1 MGSRF
6 LCVAGSILVGTLLT
20 PRIALAQTAQIDSAF
35 FAVLK
40 GTDTIAVE
48 TFAREGHE
56 LRGQLVKV
64 AAGRE
69 RTVYRAALMDD
80 ASTPLVNFS
89 VWKGED
95 PANSP
100 ARQMGRVIF
109 KEDSAAVD
117 EADSRGLR
125 TIMFHTQRGAI
136 VYLNLSF
143 ALLEQA
149 TRRARTLKQ
158 DSVAVPFF
166 NLGGGQ
172 TLDGT
177 VLRLTADSAA
187 VRLGSVEFR
196 LQIDPDGRIMGGA
209 IPSQSLVV
217 SRSP

>member
-1 MGSRF
+1 MQSRF
-6 LCVAGSILVGTLLT
+6 LCVAGSVLVAALLAPT
-20 PRIALAQTAQIDSAF
+20 ITRAQTAQIDSAF

-69 RTVYRAALMDD
+69 RTRYRAALMDD
-80 ASTPLVNFS
+80 ASTPLVEFS

-95 PANSP
+95 PPNSP
-100 ARQMGRVIF
+100 ARQQGRVIF

-125 TIMFHTQRGAI
+125 TIMFKTERGAI
-136 VYLNLSF
+136 TYLNLSF

-149 TRRARTLKQ
+149 TRRASTLKQ
-158 DSVAVPFF
+158 DSVSVPFF

-172 TLDGT
+172 TLDGK
-177 VLRLTADSAA
+177 VLRLSDDSAA
-187 VRLGSVEFR
+187 VRLGAVEFR
-196 LQIDPDGRIMGGA
+196 LQIDPAGRIMGGA
-209 IPSQSLVV
+209 VPSQSLVV

>member
-1 MGSRF
+1 MSDG
-6 LCVAGSILVGTLLT
+6 LTILVRGRIYLVGAFLT
-20 PRIALAQTAQIDSAF
+20 PRIALAQTTQIDSAF

-69 RTVYRAALMDD
+69 RTIYRAALMDD
-80 ASTPLVNFS
+80 ASTPLIDFS

-95 PANSP
+95 PPNSP
-100 ARQMGRVIF
+100 ARQLGRVIF

-143 ALLEQA
+143 ALWS
-149 TRRARTLKQ
+149 RRRDA
-158 DSVAVPFF
+158 P
-166 NLGGGQ
+166 G
-172 TLDGT
+172 
-177 VLRLTADSAA
+177 
-187 VRLGSVEFR
+187 
-196 LQIDPDGRIMGGA
+196 P
-209 IPSQSLVV
+209 
-217 SRSP
+217 

>member
-1 MGSRF
+1 MQSRF
-6 LCVAGSILVGTLLT
+6 LCVAGALLVGGLLA
-20 PRIALAQTAQIDSAF
+20 PGIAGAQTTQIDSAF

-40 GTDTIAVE
+40 GSDTIAVE

-69 RTVYRAALMDD
+69 RTIYRAALMDD
-80 ASTPLVNFS
+80 ASTPLVEFS

-95 PANSP
+95 APNSP
-100 ARQMGRVIF
+100 ARQQGRVIF

-125 TIMFHTQRGAI
+125 TIMFKTERGAI
-136 VYLNLSF
+136 TYLNLSF

-149 TRRARTLKQ
+149 TRRARTLRQ
-158 DSVAVPFF
+158 DSVSVPFF

-172 TLDGT
+172 TLDGN
-177 VLRLTADSAA
+177 VLRLTDDSTA
-187 VRLGSVEFR
+187 VRLGAVEFR
-196 LQIDPDGRIMGGA
+196 LQVDPAGRIMGGA

>member
-6 LCVAGSILVGTLLT
+6 LCLAGSILLGSFLT
-20 PRIALAQTAQIDSAF
+20 PRIALAQSTQIDSAF

-69 RTVYRAALMDD
+69 RTIYRAALMDD
-80 ASTPLVNFS
+80 ASTPLIDFS

-95 PANSP
+95 PPNSP
-100 ARQMGRVIF
+100 ARQLGRVIF

-149 TRRARTLKQ
+149 TRRARTLQQ
-158 DSVAVPFF
+158 DSVAVPF
-166 NLGGGQ
+166 L
-172 TLDGT
+172 LP
-177 VLRLTADSAA
+177 
-187 VRLGSVEFR
+187 VRICRHALWSWKKMAFTRNIKIV
-196 LQIDPDGRIMGGA
+196 
-209 IPSQSLVV
+209 
-217 SRSP
+217 

>member
-1 MGSRF
+1 MQSRF
-6 LCVAGSILVGTLLT
+6 LCVAGSFLVGAFLV
-20 PRIALAQTAQIDSAF
+20 PSMALAQTTQVDSAF

-69 RTVYRAALMDD
+69 RTIYRAALMDD
-80 ASTPLVNFS
+80 ASTPLVEFS

-95 PANSP
+95 PPNSP
-100 ARQMGRVIF
+100 ARQLGRVIF

-125 TIMFHTQRGAI
+125 TIMFKTERGAI
-136 VYLNLSF
+136 TYLNLSF

-149 TRRARTLKQ
+149 TRRAQTLKQ
-158 DSVAVPFF
+158 DSVSVPFF

-172 TLDGT
+172 TLDGK
-177 VLRLTADSAA
+177 VLRLADDSAA

-196 LQIDPDGRIMGGA
+196 LHIDPAGRIMGGA

>member
-1 MGSRF
+1 
-6 LCVAGSILVGTLLT
+6 
-20 PRIALAQTAQIDSAF
+20 
-35 FAVLK
+35 
-40 GTDTIAVE
+40 
-48 TFAREGHE
+48 
-56 LRGQLVKV
+56 LVKV

-69 RTVYRAALMDD
+69 RTIYRAALMDD
-80 ASTPLVNFS
+80 ASTPLINFS

-95 PANSP
+95 PPNSP

-125 TIMFHTQRGAI
+125 TIMFQSQRGAI

-177 VLRLTADSAA
+177 VLRLTADSAS

-196 LQIDPDGRIMGGA
+196 LQIDPAGRIMGGA
-209 IPSQSLVV
+209 VPSQSLVV

>member
-1 MGSRF
+1 MRSPL
-6 LCVAGSILVGTLLT
+6 LCVAGSILAGAFVAPHSGV
-20 PRIALAQTAQIDSAF
+20 AQTGQVDSAF
-35 FAVLK
+35 FAVLR

-64 AAGRE
+64 ATGRE
-69 RTVYRAALMDD
+69 RTRYRAALMDD
-80 ASTPLVNFS
+80 ASTPLVEFS

-95 PANSP
+95 LPNSP
-100 ARQMGRVIF
+100 ARQTGRVIF

-125 TIMFHTQRGAI
+125 TLMFQTQRRAI
-136 VYLNLSF
+136 AYLNLSF
-143 ALLEQA
+143 AFLEQA
-149 TRRARTLKQ
+149 TRRARTLNQ

-177 VLRLTADSAA
+177 VLRLTDDSAA
-187 VRLGSVEFR
+187 VRLGTVEFR
-196 LQIDPDGRIMGGA
+196 LQIDSAGRIMGGT

-217 SRSP
+217 SRIR

>member
-1 MGSRF
+1 
-6 LCVAGSILVGTLLT
+6 
-20 PRIALAQTAQIDSAF
+20 
-35 FAVLK
+35 
-40 GTDTIAVE
+40 
-48 TFAREGHE
+48 
-56 LRGQLVKV
+56 
-64 AAGRE
+64 
-69 RTVYRAALMDD
+69 
-80 ASTPLVNFS
+80 
-89 VWKGED
+89 
-95 PANSP
+95 
-100 ARQMGRVIF
+100 
-109 KEDSAAVD
+109 
-117 EADSRGLR
+117 
-125 TIMFHTQRGAI
+125 MFHTQRGAI

-149 TRRARTLKQ
+149 TRRARTLQQ

-196 LQIDPDGRIMGGA
+196 LQIDPAGRIMGGA